1 MMKYVLK
8 GQVMTCLICCFVAM
22 GCSENNEPEPT
33 SPGGD
38 TRIELPLEPSL
49 MDGTI
54 GTDQGVDAVDP
65 ADGIK
70 AEQDAEGDPQSDS
83 SPDADAQEPIPEDA
97 VAAEDTTDIPEESD
111 ISPGDAV
118 ETVETVETEDAF
130 SEPDSL
136 DEVPDG
142 ETTDGPNDLTI
153 AQTCFPWVKDPSAVG
168 PVYDESGAVIG
179 SHCKGTNHQV
189 IENIELVVF
198 LGDSVTV
205 GTPNFENLLPTENN
219 HYWRNKLAEDTI
231 SLFGLDKGEDFA
243 WGLWK
248 SYDPFEQKGAL
259 NETGDFRNCA
269 HWGARTDDFLEG
281 DKQLEM
287 CFPDGGS
294 DKRTLVMFTVGG
306 NDFKE
311 IVEKGSESS
320 EEDAAAG
327 YPAVWEEAESII
339 SHLEEAME
347 WLTDP
352 VRFPKGVSVI
362 FANPYEFTDGT
373 GETASCGSAEVLSGV
388 EAWQDKEALQLVS
401 TWIADQFMQIAVSS
415 QTDMVFMLE
424 QFCGHGYVMTGPNP
438 DPSLGSPCDAGPDA
452 EVWFDETCVHPNAAG
467 HQAIYDMF
475 KAVLLE

>member
-1 MMKYVLK
+1 
-8 GQVMTCLICCFVAM
+8 M
-22 GCSENNEPEPT
+22 GCSEKNDAEPITQAGDARVEMPIDSTLGEGGEENNPIDDGGTLLDAVNPKQDVEADTQPDGSPENDVIDALPELEVEI
-33 SPGGD
+33 GD
-38 TRIELPLEPSL
+38 TTEGPG
-49 MDGTI
+49 DGDT
-54 GTDQGVDAVDP
+54 AL
-65 ADGIK
+65 ADTS
-70 AEQDAEGDPQSDS
+70 ESE
-83 SPDADAQEPIPEDA
+83 E
-97 VAAEDTTDIPEESD
+97 AEDTL
-111 ISPGDAV
+111 
-118 ETVETVETEDAF
+118 
-130 SEPDSL
+130 SEPDAL
-136 DEVPDG
+136 NEWVDG
-142 ETTDGPNDLTI
+142 ENPDEPANSTI
-153 AQTCFPWVKDPSAVG
+153 AETCFPWVKDPNAVG

-179 SHCKGTNHQV
+179 SHCKGTNHQD
-189 IENIELVVF
+189 IEGVELVVF

-205 GTPNFENLLPTENN
+205 GTPNFENLLPTDNN
-219 HYWRNKLAEDTI
+219 HYWRNMLAEDTI
-231 SLFGLDKGEDFA
+231 GLFGLDKGEDFS

-320 EEDAAAG
+320 EEDAEAG
-327 YPAVWEEAESII
+327 YLAVWEEAESII
-339 SHLEEAME
+339 SHLEGAVE

-352 VRFPKGVSVI
+352 VRFPNGVSVI

-373 GETASCGSAEVLSGV
+373 GNTSSCGSAEVLSGV

-401 TWIADQFMQIAVSS
+401 TWISDQFMQIAVSS

-424 QFCGHGYVMTGPNP
+424 NFCGHGYVMTGPNP
-438 DPSLGSPCDAGPDA
+438 DPSAGSPCDAGPDA
-452 EVWFDETCVHPNAAG
+452 EVWFDETCVHPNEAG
-467 HQAIYDMF
+467 HKAIYDMF

>member
-1 MMKYVLK
+1 
-8 GQVMTCLICCFVAM
+8 MT
-22 GCSENNEPEPT
+22 
-33 SPGGD
+33 
-38 TRIELPLEPSL
+38 
-49 MDGTI
+49 
-54 GTDQGVDAVDP
+54 DAVNPTDESTP
-65 ADGIK
+65 
-70 AEQDAEGDPQSDS
+70 EQDAEEDAQPDS
-83 SPDADAQEPIPEDA
+83 SPDADTDALDSLPEQEEEVEDA
-97 VAAEDTTDIPEESD
+97 TESQEENDTALEDASENE
-111 ISPGDAV
+111 
-118 ETVETVETEDAF
+118 ETVDALP
-130 SEPDSL
+130 EPDSL
-136 DEVPDG
+136 EDSADED
-142 ETTDGPNDLTI
+142 TSDGPETLTI
-153 AQTCFPWVKDPSAVG
+153 AQTCFPWVKDPDAVG
-168 PVYDESGAVIG
+168 PIYDESGAVIG
-179 SHCKGTNHQV
+179 SHCKGTNHQD
-189 IENIELVVF
+189 IEGIELVVF

-219 HYWRNKLAEDTI
+219 HYWRNKLAEDTV

-259 NETGDFRNCA
+259 NESGDFRNCA

-320 EEDAAAG
+320 EEEAEAG

-339 SHLEEAME
+339 SHLEDTLE

-352 VRFPKGVSVI
+352 VRFPNGVSVI

-373 GETASCGSAEVLSGV
+373 GDTASCGSAEVLSGV
-388 EAWQDKEALQLVS
+388 EAWQDNDTLQQVS

-438 DPSLGSPCDAGPDA
+438 NPSAGSPCDAGPDA